1 MKPRFP
7 AEWEVSSEELCILA
21 SWFLSPMSKNS
32 VLKGLRVRRLAVI
45 QEDIFSRAFW
55 RSEMLESKL
64 SGWKGKKS
72 RYYNKQVNK
81 YLRNG
86 WITLEAYN
94 NSQVKHLFL
103 EIRGILQYL
112 HRKMNNV
119 SARCRQ
125 RIYWV
130 SKTFK
135 RQGYNHPQTSS
146 WKWRGL
152 AAPLWE
158 PAHGPCS
165 FAFLSDVDSTQ
176 VPTCRGSS
184 HSLPSSSILLIHSP
198 SFSIPLHCREAAP
211 QIHLGVW
218 GPL

>member
-1 MKPRFP
+1 
-7 AEWEVSSEELCILA
+7 
-21 SWFLSPMSKNS
+21 
-32 VLKGLRVRRLAVI
+32 
-45 QEDIFSRAFW
+45 
-55 RSEMLESKL
+55 MLESKL

-125 RIYWV
+125 RIY
-130 SKTFK
+130 
-135 RQGYNHPQTSS
+135 
-146 WKWRGL
+146 
-152 AAPLWE
+152 
-158 PAHGPCS
+158 
-165 FAFLSDVDSTQ
+165 
-176 VPTCRGSS
+176 
-184 HSLPSSSILLIHSP
+184 
-198 SFSIPLHCREAAP
+198 
-211 QIHLGVW
+211 
-218 GPL
+218 